1 MAASA
6 VCVVSG
12 ATPAHR
18 SSSTVVSN
26 PSVAASR
33 AVARTQWSVAIPQ
46 MSTWVTSWARSQSAS
61 GWPSCAALEA
71 GVRRLV
77 LALEED
83 RVEGLR
89 VEVGV
94 EGLAL
99 GPDPAV
105 HRPGVHEVRLP
116 GPVVAGV
123 DVVVLGGDDVVVRR
137 RVGPARASLVQQPA
151 DVRGYLGAA
160 GDGQGPALAE
170 VVLDVDDDQRG
181 LHVFNLARAVREAR
195 R

>member
-1 MAASA
+1 M
-6 VCVVSG
+6 
-12 ATPAHR
+12 
-18 SSSTVVSN
+18 VSN
-26 PSVAASR
+26 PSLAASR
-33 AVARTQWSVAIPQ
+33 AVARTQWSVAMPQ
-46 MSTWVTSWARSQSAS
+46 MSTRVTSWAPQPVGQRMPVV
-61 GWPSCAALEA
+61 GALEA

-105 HRPGVHEVRLP
+105 HRPGVDEVRLR
-116 GPVVAGV
+116 GPVVTGV

-137 RVGPARASLVQQPA
+137 RVRPARAPLVEQP
-151 DVRGYLGAA
+151 
-160 GDGQGPALAE
+160 
-170 VVLDVDDDQRG
+170 
-181 LHVFNLARAVREAR
+181 R
-195 R
+195 RRRRRPGRRR

>member
-1 MAASA
+1 
-6 VCVVSG
+6 
-12 ATPAHR
+12 
-18 SSSTVVSN
+18 
-26 PSVAASR
+26 
-33 AVARTQWSVAIPQ
+33 

-61 GWPSCAALEA
+61 GCRPSCALEA

-94 EGLAL
+94 ERLAV

-105 HRPGVHEVRLP
+105 HRPGVDEVRLP
-116 GPVVAGV
+116 RPVVAGV

-137 RVGPARASLVQQPA
+137 RVGVRARPVVQQPA
-151 DVRGYLGAA
+151 DVRGDLGTA
-160 GDGQGPALAE
+160 GDGQRPALAE
-170 VVLDVDDDQRG
+170 VVLDVDDDQR
-181 LHVFNLARAVREAR
+181 ASSWAPT
-195 R
+195 